1 MMRKFK
7 TKPTIVEFMLIIRPK
22 RKTRPTSKTK
32 LTANR
37 VDVVVAIRNSPT
49 TVHKG
54 GLYGSKREKMR
65 RDEAGQAEE
74 HRKQQQQRQKQKS
87 DAIGGTL
94 GALSGI
100 GIIIAATIYCCCR
113 KRQ

>member
-1 MMRKFK
+1 MRKFG
-7 TKPTIVEFMLIIRPK
+7 TKPTMVEFVLIVGPK
-22 RKTRPTSKTK
+22 GKTRPTSKTK
-32 LTANR
+32 LTAKR
-37 VDVVVAIRNSPT
+37 VDAVIAIRNSPT

-94 GALSGI
+94 GALAGI
-100 GIIIAATIYCCCR
+100 GIIIAGAVYCCCR